1 MSDESN
7 LTYCYYHPTI
17 ETSLRCNNCDR
28 YICPKDAVLIDTGY
42 RCKECVKKQQK
53 IFDTSEWYDYLV
65 ISLVT
70 GFLSFLGSILIA
82 ILPGWFGALAIIIS
96 PAVGGGIAEISRRSV
111 GGRRS
116 ARLFQLATIAA
127 FVGSLPLLLINLIT
141 FNLWEIIWLGVYA
154 FSVTSALAYR
164 LRGIRL

>member
-1 MSDESN
+1 MSEETTP
-7 LTYCYYHPTI
+7 TYCYYHPSV
-17 ETSLRCNNCDR
+17 ETSLRCNNCEK

-42 RCKECVKKQQK
+42 RCKDCVKKQQK
-53 IFDTSEWYDYLV
+53 IFETSEWYDYLV

-82 ILPGWFGALAIIIS
+82 ILPGWVGALAIIIS
-96 PAVGGGIAEISRRSV
+96 PAIGGGIAEVARRSV

-116 ARLFQLATIAA
+116 ARLFQLATAAA
-127 FVGSLPLLLINLIT
+127 FVGSLPLIFVNLIT

-154 FSVTSALAYR
+154 FSVTSTIAYR